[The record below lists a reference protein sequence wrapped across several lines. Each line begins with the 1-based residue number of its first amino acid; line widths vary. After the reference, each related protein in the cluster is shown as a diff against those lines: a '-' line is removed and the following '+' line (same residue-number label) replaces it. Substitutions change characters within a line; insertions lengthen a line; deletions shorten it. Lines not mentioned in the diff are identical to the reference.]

1 MKITEEGEIISKSPS
16 VFLGYYKNPE
26 ATEKTLQD
34 GWLYSGDKGFIDED
48 GHLVVFDRSKDVMIL
63 QDKSIFAPQYLE
75 TRLKFAP
82 FIKDAWVI
90 GHERPYITAVVCIDY
105 AVVGK
110 WADDKK
116 INYTSYH
123 ELSQKPEVYDLV
135 EKQIREANR
144 SLKKPAKVHKFLN
157 LYKEFDADDE
167 ELTRTRKLRRAFVE
181 NRYKMLVEAL
191 YQDTDSVHMDTT
203 ITYEDGRVS
212 QIKTDLHIRK
222 YTHRGGEVMQ
232 LFLQALITGI
242 MMGGIYALVALGWT
256 LIYKCSGVL
265 NLAMGELT
273 LIGAY
278 VSLTLYLWGIPFL
291 LALLLTIIIGFILGL
306 ITERLFLDK
315 LIGEPVLTVI
325 MVTVGLSFFFRGI
338 IVFIFGTDTVIFD
351 PPVFPM
357 KPIDFGGI
365 IIGQVYLWSFIAAIV
380 LLLVFVAFFQ
390 YTRWG
395 LSMQATADDEM
406 AALSLGVSARFVYA
420 IAWGIAFVAA
430 GVGGTLLSNIN
441 GLNISVGYLGLLV
454 LPAVV
459 LGGLNSVPGAIVG
472 GIIIGVLQNL
482 SGTYLD
488 RFFPGGVK
496 EIAPFIF
503 MVIILFYKPFG
514 LWGWE
519 RIERV

>member
-1 MKITEEGEIISKSPS
+1 
-16 VFLGYYKNPE
+16 
-26 ATEKTLQD
+26 
-34 GWLYSGDKGFIDED
+34 
-48 GHLVVFDRSKDVMIL
+48 
-63 QDKSIFAPQYLE
+63 
-75 TRLKFAP
+75 
-82 FIKDAWVI
+82 
-90 GHERPYITAVVCIDY
+90 
-105 AVVGK
+105 
-110 WADDKK
+110 
-116 INYTSYH
+116 
-123 ELSQKPEVYDLV
+123 
-135 EKQIREANR
+135 
-144 SLKKPAKVHKFLN
+144 
-157 LYKEFDADDE
+157 
-167 ELTRTRKLRRAFVE
+167 
-181 NRYKMLVEAL
+181 
-191 YQDTDSVHMDTT
+191 
-203 ITYEDGRVS
+203 
-212 QIKTDLHIRK
+212 
-222 YTHRGGEVMQ
+222 MQ

-278 VSLTLYLWGIPFL
+278 VSLTLYLWGVPFL

-357 KPIDFGGI
+357 KPIELGGI

>member
-1 MKITEEGEIISKSPS
+1 
-16 VFLGYYKNPE
+16 
-26 ATEKTLQD
+26 
-34 GWLYSGDKGFIDED
+34 
-48 GHLVVFDRSKDVMIL
+48 
-63 QDKSIFAPQYLE
+63 
-75 TRLKFAP
+75 
-82 FIKDAWVI
+82 
-90 GHERPYITAVVCIDY
+90 
-105 AVVGK
+105 
-110 WADDKK
+110 
-116 INYTSYH
+116 
-123 ELSQKPEVYDLV
+123 
-135 EKQIREANR
+135 
-144 SLKKPAKVHKFLN
+144 
-157 LYKEFDADDE
+157 
-167 ELTRTRKLRRAFVE
+167 
-181 NRYKMLVEAL
+181 
-191 YQDTDSVHMDTT
+191 
-203 ITYEDGRVS
+203 
-212 QIKTDLHIRK
+212 
-222 YTHRGGEVMQ
+222 MQ

-278 VSLTLYLWGIPFL
+278 LSLTFYLWGIPFL
-291 LALLLTIIIGFILGL
+291 LSLLLTIIVGFILGL

-325 MVTVGLSFFFRGI
+325 MVTVGLSFFFRGVL
-338 IVFIFGTDTVIFD
+338 VFIFGTDTVIFD
-351 PPVFPM
+351 PPVFPL
-357 KPIDFGGI
+357 KPIDIGGI